1 MVAIE
6 RLATLAVILLASL
19 LPSLLATAC
28 NGPSPSPAVPTSV
41 GPFAVSLTTNASRH
55 ADGGW
60 QLEITLHNDSDE
72 TLYLPICGPWQI
84 VNSDNLQI
92 VQAFLCE
99 VDYLGYRIEPQAT
112 FVDDMQFEL
121 EPGTYR
127 LQATLW
133 GDCNLG
139 EPQVI
144 SPRETNYGPFD
155 KCATQQA
162 LLSAPFELK

>member
-19 LPSLLATAC
+19 PTSLLATAC
-28 NGPSPSPAVPTSV
+28 SGPTPSPAVPTPA
-41 GPFAVSLTTNASRH
+41 GPFAVSLSTTASRH

-60 QLEITLHNDSDE
+60 QIEITLSNDSDE
-72 TLYLPICGPWQI
+72 TIYLPICGPWQI
-84 VNSDNLQI
+84 VNSDDLQI
-92 VQAFLCE
+92 VRAFLCE
-99 VDYLGYRIEPQAT
+99 VDYLGYRIEAQAT
-112 FVDDMQFEL
+112 FVDDMQLEL

-127 LQATLW
+127 IQTTLW

-144 SPRETNYGPFD
+144 SPRETNYGPFN